1 MLAGEETMEQV
12 AVIKKHNRKTPK
24 TPGEIRKVSCARML
38 HGTPRSGAARMKFNK
53 VTLYIATQSNVDKN
67 YRDEKS
73 IRNAS
78 GTIEISSAKDT
89 IKSLRAAAQSDP
101 RLRVVTLTSSGD
113 LLGSDTA
120 FEVLAAI
127 QKEFPHFTICVVTD
141 GLLLPRKLC
150 RLQEVGVS
158 AVILNVNAVDS
169 DVGAQIYSSVSL
181 NGRTLQGKEAF
192 EVLSINQ
199 LEGLRNAADA
209 GLLVEV
215 NATYI
220 PGVNSEHLV
229 EVARIAKSLGAC
241 VVNVSPLSSPR
252 FEGENV
258 PSSAEMAQIR
268 QDCEDVCA
276 SEVLMYTAPNTLSYM
291 SPEL

>member
-1 MLAGEETMEQV
+1 MEQI
-12 AVIKKHNRKTPK
+12 AVTQKHTRKTPK
-24 TPGEIRKVSCARML
+24 TKAEIRKASCARML
-38 HGTPRSGAARMKFNK
+38 HDTPQSGGARMKFGK
-53 VTLYIATQSNVDKN
+53 VTLYISSRSNVGNK
-67 YRDEKS
+67 YCDEKS
-73 IRNAS
+73 LRDAAGAIKV
-78 GTIEISSAKDT
+78 SSAKNA

-181 NGRTLQGKEAF
+181 NGRNLQGKEAF

-229 EVARIAKSLGAC
+229 EVARIARNLGAC

>member
-1 MLAGEETMEQV
+1 MEQI
-12 AVIKKHNRKTPK
+12 AVTQKQTRKAPEA
-24 TPGEIRKVSCARML
+24 PAEIRKVSCARML
-38 HGTPRSGAARMKFNK
+38 HETPQNNSVPRMRFGK
-53 VTLYIATQSNVDKN
+53 VTLNIASRRNVDYN
-67 YRDEKS
+67 YCDEKS
-73 IRNAS
+73 IRDAP
-78 GTIEISSAKDT
+78 GTIKVSSAKEA
-89 IKSLRAAAQSDP
+89 IKSLRVAAQSDP
-101 RLRVVTLTSSGD
+101 RLRVVTITSSGD

-127 QKEFPHFTICVVTD
+127 QKEFPHFTRCVVTD
-141 GLLLPRKLC
+141 GLLLPRKLS

-181 NGRTLQGKEAF
+181 NGKTLEGKEAF

-241 VVNVSPLSSPR
+241 VVNVTPLSSSR
-252 FEGENV
+252 FEGADM
-258 PSSAEMAQIR
+258 PSSEEMAQIR
-268 QDCEDVCA
+268 RDCADVCA
-276 SEVLMYTAPNTLSYM
+276 SEVLIYTAPNTLSYM

>member
-1 MLAGEETMEQV
+1 MLQEKKTMEQV
-12 AVIKKHNRKTPK
+12 VVIKKHIRK
-24 TPGEIRKVSCARML
+24 TPGEIRKASCARML
-38 HGTPRSGAARMKFNK
+38 HDTPRSGGARMKFGK
-53 VTLYIATQSNVDKN
+53 VTLYLPTCSNVGNN
-67 YRDEKS
+67 YCDGKFLKDTPG
-73 IRNAS
+73 I
-78 GTIEISSAKDT
+78 IKISSAKDAT
-89 IKSLRAAAQSDP
+89 KSLRATAQSDP

-113 LLGSDTA
+113 PLGSETA
-120 FEVLAAI
+120 FEVLEAI
-127 QKEFPHFTICVVTD
+127 QKEFPHFTRCVVTD
-141 GLLLPRKLC
+141 GLLLPRKLY

-181 NGRTLQGKEAF
+181 NGTTLGGKEAF

-229 EVARIAKSLGAC
+229 MVARIAKSLGAS
-241 VVNVSPLSSPR
+241 VVNVTPLYSPR
-252 FEGENV
+252 FEGVNM

-268 QDCEDVCA
+268 RDCADVCA